1 MAGHLPAVEGDRM
14 SEERSIEIERAPVSA
29 GLADE
34 LAVFWGETFGTS
46 FEETR
51 EVLGT
56 GVEVGRNRDTVWFVR
71 RESSDGVDPCD
82 LGATCQLT
90 VAVEQQELGGLGGVA
105 TADDC
110 RRQGMAERLCRE
122 ARDLFREG
130 GGEALFLGTINP
142 SAARVYNRLGWR
154 RLAGSTVYANISD
167 DRSPEEFLVDWFR
180 GSTGPVNVVPGT
192 AHARIPMIPLLLT
205 PHSEQV
211 LDSNVELLSVRYAR
225 QNSCM
230 GLYPRYAELASAGG
244 AWFGGWSE
252 NGRLVG
258 LASVRP
264 LPTAGDETGW
274 TAQLDGCVHRV
285 ARAAWRGLIDATL
298 EWAREAGA
306 NQALVV
312 TSVEDESKRIQFEAN
327 GFVPDGAGDEIDIDG
342 RRVGTARLK
351 RRL

>member
-1 MAGHLPAVEGDRM
+1 M
-14 SEERSIEIERAPVSA
+14 SDGRSIEIERAPVSA

-34 LAVFWGETFGTS
+34 LAVFWEETFGTS
-46 FEETR
+46 FDETR
-51 EVLGT
+51 EVLGN
-56 GVEVGRNRDTVWFVR
+56 GLEVGRNRDIVWFVR
-71 RESSDGVDPCD
+71 REPSEDVAENCG

-90 VAVEQQELGGLGGVA
+90 ISIDQPELGGLGGVA

-110 RRQGMAERLCRE
+110 RRQGLAERLCRE
-122 ARDLFREG
+122 ARDLFREA
-130 GGEALFLGTINP
+130 GGEAVFLGTINP
-142 SAARVYNRLGWR
+142 AAARVYNRLGWR
-154 RLAGSTVYANISD
+154 RLAGSTVYANITGD
-167 DRSPEEFLVDWFR
+167 QSPEEFLVDWFR
-180 GSTGPVNVVPGT
+180 GATGPVTVIPGT

-211 LDSNVELLSVRYAR
+211 LDANVYLMSVRYAR

-230 GLYPRYAELASAGG
+230 GLYPRYAELASVGG

-258 LASVRP
+258 LSSVRP
-264 LPTAGDETGW
+264 LPVADGESGW

-285 ARAAWRGLIDATL
+285 ARAAWRDLIDAAL
-298 EWAREAGA
+298 DWAREAGA
-306 NQALVV
+306 GEALVV

-351 RRL
+351 RQL

>member
-1 MAGHLPAVEGDRM
+1 M
-14 SEERSIEIERAPVSA
+14 SDGRSIEIERAPVSA

-34 LAVFWGETFGTS
+34 LAVFWEETFGTS
-46 FEETR
+46 FDETR
-51 EVLGT
+51 EVLGN
-56 GVEVGRNRDTVWFVR
+56 GLEVGRNRDIVWFVR
-71 RESSDGVDPCD
+71 RESSEGAAETCG

-90 VAVEQQELGGLGGVA
+90 VSIDQPELGGLGGVA

-110 RRQGMAERLCRE
+110 RRQGLAERLCRE
-122 ARDLFREG
+122 ARDLFREA
-130 GGEALFLGTINP
+130 GGEAVFLGTINP
-142 SAARVYNRLGWR
+142 AAARVYNRLGWR
-154 RLAGSTVYANISD
+154 RLAGSTVYANITGD
-167 DRSPEEFLVDWFR
+167 QSPEEFLVDWFR
-180 GSTGPVNVVPGT
+180 GATGPVTVIPGT

-211 LDSNVELLSVRYAR
+211 LDANVDLMSVRYAR

-258 LASVRP
+258 LSSVRP
-264 LPTAGDETGW
+264 LPVADGEAGW

-285 ARAAWRGLIDATL
+285 ARAAWRDLIDAAL
-298 EWAREAGA
+298 DWAREAGA
-306 NQALVV
+306 GEALVV

-351 RRL
+351 RQL